1 MRRRRRVKPTGGVQM
16 FSFLDAMICTM
27 GALLVLLHAFA
38 RHGQETVTQKAE
50 ERANSAEIK
59 AEREDL
65 QWRIAHLKE
74 SRDKSAADLA
84 EQRLKL
90 SHVEDHERRLRDQ
103 FRNLKIAAEEMQR
116 LGSTSA
122 DEQQHAAAELQAAQQ
137 RVLTAQLALDEARK
151 KAQGQASTYSVV
163 PYEGPNATRRRPIY
177 IECRASTVILQPEG
191 IELKPQDFA
200 GTLGPGNP
208 LASALRGMREYLASQ
223 APNQDSEPYPLL
235 LVRPD
240 GIEAYYAARSALDSW
255 GSEFGYELVG
265 GDWKLKFPEPDPRLA
280 ELTRQIVA
288 EARERHREYVMHSPQ
303 LVRSRSRPTFHAN
316 SRGGFSAQPGSGGG
330 RGTGTGGWDS
340 LGSDWSQ
347 RDGSGGADDEGGGGS
362 GDSPGGGFAGR
373 GTGASPSAGALQ
385 PGGRPGALGSGGD
398 GLDGTGQGL
407 DVAAI
412 GNDLNGRG
420 ASRYGEGAGASRYG
434 GGSGGTGFAGSGT
447 GGSPEGRS
455 NEPGSRYG
463 RGSDSSGQ
471 DGSTTGGG
479 GSSMAA
485 GVAAGTRDGAEG
497 QGFTT
502 LPGGTTQSGS
512 SKPGGSPGG
521 SSAAASAGG
530 SASGGS
536 SMDSDSAGNQASAG
550 SQSSAGAGG
559 SQGGSPQASGS
570 PGSSAAGQASNVKS
584 MARSRGRDWG
594 LPEVAAVSAT
604 RPIRIELHN
613 DRLVIVPE
621 SRTEL
626 PKEVRLGAR
635 TQDSMDE
642 FVSDVWTHMKGW
654 GVAGKGM
661 YWRPTLVM
669 DVKPG
674 AADRYAEIKALLA
687 DSGLDIHERRQPT
700 AAKAAPR
707 KSTRK

>member
-1 MRRRRRVKPTGGVQM
+1 M

-38 RHGQETVTQKAE
+38 RHGQDTVTQKAE
-50 ERANSAEIK
+50 ARANSAEVK

-84 EQRLKL
+84 DQRLKL

-103 FRNLKIAAEEMQR
+103 FRNLKIAAEEMVR
-116 LGSTSA
+116 LGSSSA
-122 DEQQHAAAELQAAQQ
+122 QEHQHAAAELQAAQES
-137 RVLTAQLALDEARK
+137 VLKAQLALDEVRK

-177 IECRASTVILQPEG
+177 IECRANTVVLQPEG
-191 IELKPQDFA
+191 IELAPQDFT
-200 GTLGPGNP
+200 GMLGPGNA

-223 APNQDSEPYPLL
+223 ATKPNQNTEPYPLL

-240 GIEAYYAARSALDSW
+240 GIEAYYAARTALDSW

-265 GDWKLKFPEPDPRLA
+265 ADWKLKFPEPDPRLA
-280 ELTRQIVA
+280 ELTRQVVA

-316 SRGGFSAQPGSGGG
+316 SRGGFSAQPGSAGG
-330 RGTGTGGWDS
+330 RGGGGGAGGWDS
-340 LGSDWSQ
+340 LGSEWS
-347 RDGSGGADDEGGGGS
+347 RRSGSGGGAYDEGDGGS
-362 GDSPGGGFAGR
+362 GTSAGGGFAG
-373 GTGASPSAGALQ
+373 GAATSS
-385 PGGRPGALGSGGD
+385 PGGRSGALGSGGD

-407 DVAAI
+407 DVAAV
-412 GNDLNGRG
+412 GGELNGRG
-420 ASRYGEGAGASRYG
+420 AGRYGDGT
-434 GGSGGTGFAGSGT
+434 GGSGGPGGTSGQA

-455 NEPGSRYG
+455 TDPGSRYG
-463 RGSDSSGQ
+463 KGSDASGQ
-471 DGSTTGGG
+471 DGSRTGGG
-479 GSSMAA
+479 GSSMA
-485 GVAAGTRDGAEG
+485 GKGAAGTRDGAEG
-497 QGFTT
+497 QGYSP
-502 LPGGTTQSGS
+502 LPGGLAQSGS
-512 SKPGGSPGG
+512 KAEGSQQG
-521 SSAAASAGG
+521 SSQGG
-530 SASGGS
+530 AASGGS
-536 SMDSDSAGNQASAG
+536 STGSDSAGNQTSAG
-550 SQSSAGAGG
+550 SAGSPGG
-559 SQGGSPQASGS
+559 SAQASGS
-570 PGSSAAGQASNVKS
+570 PGASAAGQASNVKS
-584 MARSRGRDWG
+584 MAKARGRDWG

-604 RPIRIELHN
+604 RPIRVECHN

-626 PKEVRLGAR
+626 PKEVPLGPR

-642 FVSDVWTHMKGW
+642 LVSDVWTHMKGW

-687 DSGLDIHERRQPT
+687 DSGLEIHERRQPT
-700 AAKAAPR
+700 AAKTAPPR
-707 KSTRK
+707 KTTRK